1 MALNMALKMKA
12 NLLRRLPLGGMAPG
26 SASLR
31 SGFLQ
36 DGQQY
41 LDVASGV
48 SCYLVLAQMRSLARC
63 AR

>member
-1 MALNMALKMKA
+1 MALKMALKMKA
-12 NLLRRLPLGGMAPG
+12 NLLRLVTLGGMAPG
-26 SASLR
+26 SGFLR

-48 SCYLVLAQMRSLARC
+48 SCYLVLAQMRSLAR
-63 AR
+63 